1 MSKQKVD
8 FDEDLLIMVEGMAR
22 QGATENDIAKA
33 LGITTRTLYTYRQTC
48 PKLAE
53 AMKRGK
59 AVTDFTVESALYR
72 RAVGCT
78 ETVIQRKVLPD
89 GSEIVTET
97 VKHIAPD
104 TAACARW
111 LALRCPDRWRELP
124 IEAGNNNEET
134 TAMIQEYLRA
144 LTGNGVGNE

>member
-1 MSKQKVD
+1 MSKKVD

-22 QGATENDIAKA
+22 QGATEADIAGA
-33 LGITTRTLYTYRQTC
+33 LGITTRTLYNYRQTC

-78 ETVIQRKVLPD
+78 ETVIQRKVLPA

-97 VKHIAPD
+97 AKHIAPA

-144 LTGNGVGNE
+144 LAGNGVRNE